1 MPTPDEELLPLI
13 DRILKLV
20 GDKGM
25 TLDDLSQMADGEKVI
40 QYVVQIGKYNTNV
53 GEGKDIS
60 IGDRLDR
67 DLLEDVRD
75 LLHFRVISD

>member
-1 MPTPDEELLPLI
+1 MPTPDEELLSLI

-20 GDKGM
+20 GDEGI
-25 TLDDLSQMADGEKVI
+25 TLDRLSQMADGKKVI
-40 QYVVQIGKYNTNV
+40 QYVIQIRKYNTNV

>member
-1 MPTPDEELLPLI
+1 MPTPDEELLSLI

-20 GDKGM
+20 GDEGI
-25 TLDDLSQMADGEKVI
+25 TLDRLSQMADGKKVI
-40 QYVVQIGKYNTNV
+40 QYVIQIRKYNTNV

-67 DLLEDVRD
+67 ALLEDVRD